1 MPASIDYTGR
11 LVDILIIQG
20 VRESGNHK
28 VDTGFGDAGFVC
40 TGIQKLAQTWL
51 ALFMTDAG
59 SMLNKSTRGSS
70 FFPAVRRGR
79 IRVSEDVSAEFS
91 LAATQ
96 VRRTMELDAV
106 DADPVLPDD
115 ERLDSAILLDYDLFR
130 ELSHLR
136 LKIRIKSIAGDT
148 RVVFL
153 PVPVPIR

>member
-11 LVDILIIQG
+11 MVDILIFQG
-20 VRESGNHK
+20 VKGTGKQLVE
-28 VDTGFGDAGFVC
+28 TGFGEAGFVC
-40 TGIQKLAQTWL
+40 TGIQKVAQTWL

-59 SMLNKSTRGSS
+59 SMLNKPTRGSS

-79 IRVSEDVSAEFS
+79 IRVSEDVPAEFA
-91 LAATQ
+91 LAAEQ
-96 VRRTMELDAV
+96 VSRTMELDA
-106 DADPVLPDD
+106 ANAETPLPDD
-115 ERLDSAILLDYDLFR
+115 ERLDLAILLDYDLFR
-130 ELSHLR
+130 ELSYLR